1 VNGDIALVPGQ
12 TERMEAIHWSADA
25 LLPQRKAQTATT
37 ARTVTTAHPDRP
49 NRDVPD
55 VQTQL
60 ETLLDQVWRCEAEW
74 RFDDLL
80 DLATAAV
87 TLR

>member
-1 VNGDIALVPGQ
+1 MNGDIALDPRE
-12 TERMEAIHWSADA
+12 TERMEAIPWSADR
-25 LLPQRKAQTATT
+25 PPSQGK
-37 ARTVTTAHPDRP
+37 ARTGMPASTVRTAPSGRRSGDA
-49 NRDVPD
+49 PD

-80 DLATAAV
+80 DLATR
-87 TLR
+87 LRR